1 MMPTEPHCPS
11 RPCAAKD
18 GRVQIHDVD
27 DTVPMRPEMPFVC
40 QPGAIGVTDGE
51 PAWDAGPIRSAAVP
65 STVYG
70 LNIVL
75 TRTPS
80 CDPLLKIAP
89 PRSLRRR

>member
-1 MMPTEPHCPS
+1 MTPTEPHCPS

-51 PAWDAGPIRSAAVP
+51 PA
-65 STVYG
+65 
-70 LNIVL
+70 
-75 TRTPS
+75 
-80 CDPLLKIAP
+80 
-89 PRSLRRR
+89 